1 MSKMGSMILEIQEL
15 FYLGIP
21 SEAISNHTNTS
32 VEFVEQVIEDML
44 KFEEGVSEYV

>member
-1 MSKMGSMILEIQEL
+1 MSKIGNMILEIQEL
-15 FYLGIP
+15 YYLGIP
-21 SEAISNHTNTS
+21 SEAISNYTNTS